1 MKRFGISRVFAG
13 LLFVGTLAVPVQAN
27 TITYNSIVPALSSPW
42 TQSIAIPQFNS
53 ALGNLT
59 GVELQVSLN
68 ITATIT
74 FINTLW
80 SNGCTG
86 TTFPAAGCLNPQP
99 VHTPDGGQDVAS
111 ASATIPF
118 TVSGPTGLVNGTV
131 VAGIPGPVVVPAK
144 ANGIFP
150 FLCLGGSVHGSFV
163 DEGGCIPGSWPFP
176 QDGMLSIFGLTSN
189 TTTPWTSMGIAGW
202 AGNGFLNLNLNA
214 STQNTDCFQN
224 AHEGVFVGCGAVVGG
239 DVSVRYTFD
248 DGQAFDNGQ
257 VPEPGTSMLIGG
269 ALLGL
274 GVLRRRKVRS

>member
-1 MKRFGISRVFAG
+1 MKRFEISRVFTG
-13 LLFVGTLAVPVQAN
+13 LFFVGILASPVQAS

-68 ITATIT
+68 ITASIT

-80 SNGCTG
+80 DNGCTG
-86 TTFPAAGCLNPQP
+86 TTYPTAGCVNPQP
-99 VHTPDGGQDVAS
+99 VHTPGGGQDVAS

-144 ANGIFP
+144 ANAIFP
-150 FLCLGGSVHGSFV
+150 FLCFGGGVHGSLV
-163 DEGGCIPGSWPFP
+163 DEGGCIPGNWPFP
-176 QDGMLSIFGLTSN
+176 QDGMLSVLGLTSN
-189 TTTPWTSMGIAGW
+189 TTTPWTSAGIAGW
-202 AGNGFLNLNLNA
+202 AGNGFQTLNLNA
-214 STQNTDCFQN
+214 STQNTDCFRN

-239 DVSVRYTFD
+239 DISVRYTFD
-248 DGQAFDNGQ
+248 DGQ
-257 VPEPGTSMLIGG
+257 VPEPGTAMLIGG
-269 ALLGL
+269 ALVGFGL
-274 GVLRRRKVRS
+274 LRRRKYGTGI